1 MGPIVFARGD
11 EYETFG
17 IGTSVVTDTGAELA
31 IWEAVHGEPAPPLDD
46 VAGVV
51 LFGCSFNIEHA
62 DEQPFIGRL
71 RDLTLDAF
79 ERGIPFLGICFGA
92 QVAAWALD
100 APIAK
105 APVREVGYVP
115 IHPTPALADDPVL
128 GTYADGDMVFQW
140 HMDTFTLPEGA
151 TLLATG
157 EAVTNQAFRLGPAS
171 WATQFHFE
179 IDRAEIELWTGLV
192 ADTVEQEWGKT
203 PAQIVAEADR
213 HQAAHETKGA
223 EVFRRFVK
231 VAREHA

>member
-1 MGPIVFARGD
+1 MGPILFARGD

-17 IGTSVVTDTGAELA
+17 IGASVVTDTGAGLA

-51 LFGCSFNIEHA
+51 LFGSSFNIEHA

-71 RDLTLDAF
+71 RDLTLDAL

-115 IHPTPALADDPVL
+115 IHPTPALAEDPVL

-157 EAVTNQAFRLGPAS
+157 DDVTNQAFRLGPAS

-203 PAQIVAEADR
+203 SAQIMAEADR
-213 HQAAHETKGA
+213 HQAAHEAKGA